1 MTESGDLYAVSQGK
15 KKMGHKKG
23 NIGAYEE
30 VSASATVYANVNT
43 AAVYDN
49 VNTAAVY
56 DNVNQNQHPH
66 EVSNDNYKFILALF
80 CTSTRSI
87 IIQLYS

>member
-1 MTESGDLYAVSQGK
+1 
-15 KKMGHKKG
+15 MGQKKG
-23 NIGAYEE
+23 DIGAYEE
-30 VSASATVYANVNT
+30 VSASAAVYANVNT

-66 EVSNDNYKFILALF
+66 EVSNDKYKFILALF
-80 CTSTRSI
+80 RTSTHSI

>member
-23 NIGAYEE
+23 DIGAYEE
-30 VSASATVYANVNT
+30 VSASATVYA
-43 AAVYDN
+43 N

-80 CTSTRSI
+80 RTSTRSI